1 MTRPDYDS
9 KTVNPRELQ
18 RYAQHFL
25 EDFLEKEETIICP
38 PLDVDLS
45 FYQTRET
52 YNQDSKRVF
61 AGPIFSE
68 KNGDHFTIHL
78 CEECLKDIP
87 SLALQGWLVQEL
99 SLCIQK
105 LQPEFYNCNFRSKIY
120 PLWPVIGLAEN
131 HMLEM
136 VKDIET
142 SLKKYLTTRLIIDLG
157 LGSSQV
163 YLYFYLINPDLEDRA
178 HYQEAIP
185 HGWTKALFLCRKL
198 EEFLPIF
205 LLAGQNIEFSGDLKS
220 YWMKAH
226 DYLLLEDIT
235 LLKILAGI
243 PEELQDAH
251 YSDKVAEMFKKV
263 KIRLLTPGKE
273 SIVSDTIH

>member
-9 KTVNPRELQ
+9 KIADSLELQ
-18 RYAQHFL
+18 RYSQHFL
-25 EDFLEKEETIICP
+25 EDFLEKEETIIYP
-38 PLDVDLS
+38 PLDVNLFFHQS
-45 FYQTRET
+45 REA
-52 YNQDSKRVF
+52 YNQDPKRAF
-61 AGPIFSE
+61 AGPVFSE

-105 LQPEFYNCNFRSKIY
+105 LQPEFYKCNFRSKIY

-131 HMLEM
+131 HMREM
-136 VKDIET
+136 VEDIET
-142 SLKKYLTTRLIIDLG
+142 SLKKYLAIRQIIDLG
-157 LGSSQV
+157 LGASQV
-163 YLYFYLINPDLEDRA
+163 YFYFYSVNPSSEDKT
-178 HYQEAIP
+178 HYEEAIP

-198 EEFLPIF
+198 KEFIPIF
-205 LLAGQNIEFSGDLKS
+205 LLAGKNVEFSIDLKS
-220 YWMKAH
+220 YWLKAH
-226 DYLLLEDIT
+226 DYLLPEDVT

-243 PEELQDAH
+243 PEELQGAQ

-263 KIRLLTPGKE
+263 KARLLTPGKT
-273 SIVSDTIH
+273 SITSPTIH